1 MTDLQDDIVERLLDR
16 TGDQHVP
23 DSLLLEAA
31 DLITSLRAQV
41 AAAERKGM
49 LRAVAV
55 LDSEIAMWEK
65 LGLRYAAD
73 AEYVRSLVS
82 DILREAEK

>member
-49 LRAVAV
+49 MRAAEICETMTVCNDNGTEIEPTRDQFVGALR
-55 LDSEIAMWEK
+55 
-65 LGLRYAAD
+65 
-73 AEYVRSLVS
+73 
-82 DILREAEK
+82 DIIRKDYK